1 MMHTKT
7 LIATACTVF
16 AALLFL
22 PGCFP
27 KLERQ
32 FPVRDEYYLTV
43 DRPGDPA
50 EELLAEGQLVVRPL
64 RISPAFDRR
73 GFVHRKAG
81 NKLRG
86 DFYNLFFSAP
96 APMITAEVRRWLDQ
110 SGRFDYVSGAS
121 SLSLGQYVLEGNIAA
136 LYIDS
141 TATPNIA
148 VLEIQFVLFDT
159 VGVEPR
165 AILQRTYRER
175 EAMVSTDRSIH
186 PAPIAWSI
194 CLERILTELEN
205 DLVAIDWQK

>member
-1 MMHTKT
+1 MNTKLLLT
-7 LIATACTVF
+7 MAGTALVTM
-16 AALLFL
+16 LLL
-22 PGCFP
+22 AGCFP

-50 EELLAEGQLVVRPL
+50 GERLVEGQLVVRPL

-73 GFVHRKAG
+73 GFVHRQAG
-81 NKLRG
+81 NRLKG

-110 SGRFDYVSGAS
+110 SGHFDYVSGAS

-141 TATPNIA
+141 TASPKEA

-159 VGVEPR
+159 LGVEPR
-165 AILQRTYRER
+165 AILQKTYRER
-175 EAMVSTDRSIH
+175 EPMTSSDRSAH
-186 PAPIAWSI
+186 PAPVAWGA
-194 CLERILTELEN
+194 CLERILLEFEN
-205 DLVAIDWQK
+205 DLVTLDW